1 MTTPNNPE
9 NPNNLNNP
17 ENPDNAKSPF
27 SSDSTSKLPSYGEA
41 TSKANE
47 ERAHDVDAANN
58 HDGLNDHTAH
68 DHASHD
74 AYGTNATAAGA
85 GYPAYAGADSQ
96 PAKKNAVAIWAMV
109 IGIIALLSLLLI
121 VPPLLLGPIGI
132 IVSIIALVVGRK
144 RPKELRRT
152 WMSIVGLI
160 TSILALAGAIAVM
173 ALGVKIL
180 GDTGAAK
187 CLEMQD
193 PAQQQACMEETL
205 GTAPQQ

>member
-9 NPNNLNNP
+9 NP
-17 ENPDNAKSPF
+17 DNTKNPF

-47 ERAHDVDAANN
+47 ESAHDAA
-58 HDGLNDHTAH
+58 HDIDSANSHGAVNDHIA
-68 DHASHD
+68 HD
-74 AYGTNATAAGA
+74 AYATDANATAAGT
-85 GYPAYAGADSQ
+85 GYPAYAGADNQ

-121 VPPLLLGPIGI
+121 VPP
-132 IVSIIALVVGRK
+132 
-144 RPKELRRT
+144 LRRT

-205 GTAPQQ
+205 GTVPQQ

>member
-1 MTTPNNPE
+1 MTTPNNP
-9 NPNNLNNP
+9 
-17 ENPDNAKSPF
+17 DNANNPF
-27 SSDSTSKLPSYGEA
+27 SSDSTGKLPFYGEA

-47 ERAHDVDAANN
+47 EHTHDANN
-58 HDGLNDHTAH
+58 YGVDNTAH
-68 DHASHD
+68 DHASYD

-85 GYPAYAGADSQ
+85 DYPAYAGVDSQ

-152 WMSIVGLI
+152 WMSVVGLV
-160 TSILALAGAIAVM
+160 TSIFALAGTIAIM
-173 ALGVKIL
+173 AFGVKIL
-180 GDTGAAK
+180 GDTGADK
-187 CLEMQD
+187 CLNMQD
-193 PAQQQACMEETL
+193 PAQQQACMEDTL

>member
-1 MTTPNNPE
+1 
-9 NPNNLNNP
+9 
-17 ENPDNAKSPF
+17 
-27 SSDSTSKLPSYGEA
+27 
-41 TSKANE
+41 
-47 ERAHDVDAANN
+47 
-58 HDGLNDHTAH
+58 
-68 DHASHD
+68 
-74 AYGTNATAAGA
+74 
-85 GYPAYAGADSQ
+85 
-96 PAKKNAVAIWAMV
+96 MV

-160 TSILALAGAIAVM
+160 TSILALAGTIAVM
-173 ALGVKIL
+173 AFGVKLL
-180 GDTGAAK
+180 GDTGADK

>member
-9 NPNNLNNP
+9 NP
-17 ENPDNAKSPF
+17 DNAKNPF
-27 SSDSTSKLPSYGEA
+27 SSDSTGKLPSYGEA

-47 ERAHDVDAANN
+47 EHTHDANN
-58 HDGLNDHTAH
+58 YGVENTAH

-85 GYPAYAGADSQ
+85 GYPAYAGVDSQ

-109 IGIIALLSLLLI
+109 
-121 VPPLLLGPIGI
+121 IGI

-152 WMSIVGLI
+152 WMSIVGLV
-160 TSILALAGAIAVM
+160 TSILALAGTIAVM
-173 ALGVKIL
+173 ALGVKL
-180 GDTGAAK
+180 FGDTGADK

-193 PAQQQACMEETL
+193 PAQQQACIEETL
-205 GTAPQQ
+205 GAAPQQ

>member
-9 NPNNLNNP
+9 NP
-17 ENPDNAKSPF
+17 DNAKNPF
-27 SSDSTSKLPSYGEA
+27 SSDSTGKLPSYGEA

-47 ERAHDVDAANN
+47 EHTHDANN
-58 HDGLNDHTAH
+58 YGVDNTAH

-74 AYGTNATAAGA
+74 AYGTDATAAGA

-160 TSILALAGAIAVM
+160 TSILALAGTIAVM

-180 GDTGAAK
+180 GDTGADK

-193 PAQQQACMEETL
+193 PAQQQACMEDTL